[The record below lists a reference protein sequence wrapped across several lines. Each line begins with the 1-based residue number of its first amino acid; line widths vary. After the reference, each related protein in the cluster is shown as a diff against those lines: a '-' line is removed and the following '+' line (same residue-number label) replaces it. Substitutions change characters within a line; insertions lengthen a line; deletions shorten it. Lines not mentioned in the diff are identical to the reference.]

1 MASDTEDLVL
11 SISADVRQMQRAL
24 ARITSDTDKTT
35 KTLQRQFND
44 MGAKTEASFDRA
56 AAGATRAFTVIDG
69 GAKRVATSMR
79 ASSMQTANLAAQL
92 NDIGVQLAG
101 GTSPFQI
108 ALQQGT
114 QINQVLGQQGVRGAV
129 GLLAGSFA
137 SLVNPVSLA
146 TIAIIGLGGAA
157 IQYFTELLSSGEKS
171 EETLKREADLIQG
184 VAKEWGDALPA
195 LKAYADERA
204 RLNGETQIQEATN
217 LQIEEIFR
225 DAKAQVTDL
234 RAGLGALIVDL
245 QQAGA
250 SDIEI
255 IRVQKAFEAF
265 SDAIENNR
273 DSAKENKELL
283 AALATV
289 YINSGVPAANDFAA
303 SIYNIADAFAAFAA
317 RAAEAQ
323 AQAAA
328 AIQAGRVANFQK
340 TLPNN
345 LGQIPPVLSGGG
357 KLIDEAE
364 LQNLR
369 ANLRKSQTQIE
380 AERSSRGG
388 GRRQAASEAEREA
401 EAVRKLIEQ
410 LQFEQDMIGMT
421 DEQRA
426 VANALRRAG
435 AAATEEQKAKIEE
448 LVLATER
455 EREALKASE
464 EAMKLFQDIGKDF
477 LSGFIS
483 DLKSGKSAAEAME
496 NALSRLS
503 DRILDLAL
511 NALFSGIGGG
521 GGLFSFL
528 FKNAKGNAFSGGRV
542 TPFARGGVVT
552 RPTVFPMAKG
562 MGLMGEAGPEAVM
575 PLARDALG
583 RLGVRSEGNAGTS
596 ISMPITISAPG
607 ADPAQLARVERA
619 VRDLGESI
627 PRQVDARM
635 RNKQLRG
642 VRP

>member
-108 ALQQGT
+108 ALQQGS

-157 IQYFTELLSSGEKS
+157 IQYFTELLSSGERS
-171 EETLKREADLIQG
+171 AETLKREAELIQN
-184 VAKEWGDALPA
+184 VARQWGDALPA
-195 LKAYADERA
+195 LKAYADEKE
-204 RLNGETQIQEATN
+204 RLAEESNVGQATDLAVDQILERVREIVPQVA
-217 LQIEEIFR
+217 EEIFR
-225 DAKAQVTDL
+225 LNTALLQSAEGGPIIAELESAFANLETKVADGTARADDL
-234 RAGLGALIVDL
+234 K
-245 QQAGA
+245 
-250 SDIEI
+250 
-255 IRVQKAFEAF
+255 RVQDALASAFVSTGIPAAQALSDVISGLAGQFSSAAEQAARLREEA
-265 SDAIENNR
+265 A
-273 DSAKENKELL
+273 
-283 AALATV
+283 AALARGGAGYSEFKGGRGSDPRELVKDPYYRNRYFPDPET
-289 YINSGVPAANDFAA
+289 PA
-303 SIYNIADAFAAFAA
+303 
-317 RAAEAQ
+317 RP
-323 AQAAA
+323 
-328 AIQAGRVANFQK
+328 R
-340 TLPNN
+340 
-345 LGQIPPVLSGGG
+345 
-357 KLIDEAE
+357 
-364 LQNLR
+364 
-369 ANLRKSQTQIE
+369 
-380 AERSSRGG
+380 RGG
-388 GRRQAASEAEREA
+388 GGRSQAASEAEREA

-448 LVLATER
+448 LVLSIER

-511 NALFSGIGGG
+511 NALFSGLGGG

-552 RPTVFPMAKG
+552 RPTVFPMARG

-575 PLARDALG
+575 PLARDVLG